1 MLITV
6 RRVDVGGPAHPAVAV
21 VGAAVGAGVIVLG
34 GVEADLPGVAADR
47 GPVLIPAMRV
57 MMEAALISV
66 CGKRMFIHLRSSIRT
81 QSQQSLYQ

>member
-21 VGAAVGAGVIVLG
+21 AAVGAGAGVIVLG
-34 GVEADLPGVAADR
+34 GVEADPLGVAADR
-47 GPVLIPAMRV
+47 GPVLIPAMLV

-66 CGKRMFIHLRSSIRT
+66 CGKRKFIRSRSSIRT
-81 QSQQSLYQ
+81 QSQRSLYQ